1 MALFYFIR
9 LLSLLYLIS
18 LALAQAMP
26 LPTNFIGY
34 AVEAVPGQSMPA
46 YPRES

>member
-34 AVEAVPGQSMPA
+34 AVEAVPGQSMPTC
-46 YPRES
+46 PRES